1 MRTMYKF
8 KIFITLKEGILDPE
22 GQAVQ
27 ASLKALSFDEVQKVK
42 MGKYIELDVEAADE
56 QTARRRVEEMCAKL
70 LANPVIEQYHFELA
84 EAQS

>member
-1 MRTMYKF
+1 MYKF

-22 GQAVQ
+22 GQAVH

>member
-1 MRTMYKF
+1 MYKF